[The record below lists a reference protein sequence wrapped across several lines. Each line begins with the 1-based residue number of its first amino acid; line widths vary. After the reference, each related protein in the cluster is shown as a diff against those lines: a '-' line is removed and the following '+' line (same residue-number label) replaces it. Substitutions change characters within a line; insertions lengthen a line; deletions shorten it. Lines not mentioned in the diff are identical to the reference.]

1 MSFRNNLNNNLSS
14 SSLSFPKSKK
24 TDEELSKDIFIHILR
39 INFFNFLKNIKESN
53 RRKLLIIN
61 CYFFMIKHSYNE
73 FISNLR
79 FKVKNKRL
87 KQKIKNFQCKIFFDK
102 KIYIKIL

>member
-1 MSFRNNLNNNLSS
+1 LNNNLSS

-79 FKVKNKRL
+79 SKVTNKKMKQKNK
-87 KQKIKNFQCKIFFDK
+87 KFSMQNFF
-102 KIYIKIL
+102 